1 MFVAIIKGLARAG
14 FRPEER
20 LYFDLHCAQDVD
32 HGRWLEEALERFCD
46 DPEAQVMVRR
56 GALLSLEAR
65 ARFWSGVQDRIVR
78 WRQPRNMHLRPQARR
93 GADGLETD
101 VTLREFRQQRS
112 LRGKGR
118 VA

>member
-1 MFVAIIKGLARAG
+1 MVSSDADRRLLAAG
-14 FRPEER
+14 VKAVGE
-20 LYFDLHCAQDVD
+20 
-32 HGRWLEEALERFCD
+32 
-46 DPEAQVMVRR
+46 
-56 GALLSLEAR
+56 LEAR

-93 GADGLETD
+93 GGDGGEPD

-112 LRGKGR
+112 LQGKGR